1 MDTLEL
7 AFPATDAHGY
17 TEPTIKGCEVDHEH
31 NMAAALADILY
42 DAINDQQLTAERFAE
57 MHDLPLDAVHKVLA
71 FKDTGLPLS
80 ELWRVAFD
88 VGARM
93 EICLF
98 SGRCEDEIPIRVM
111 RMSAPRRRH

>member
-7 AFPATDAHGY
+7 QFPATDAHGF
-17 TEPTIKGCEVDHEH
+17 TEPTIEGCEVDHEH
-31 NMAAALADILY
+31 NMAAALADFMV
-42 DAINDQQLTAERFAE
+42 DVVVEQGVSPERFAE
-57 MHDLPLDAVHKVLA
+57 MHDVPVDAVLKALD

-80 ELWRVAFD
+80 ELWRVALE

-98 SGRCEDEIPIRVM
+98 ARRTEDEIPVRVM
-111 RMSAPRRRH
+111 RMSSPRRHH